1 MKALPL
7 TYNRDMQE
15 DKEPIFDSA
24 ATLRDSLEVMGG
36 ALQTLRVNTER
47 MAAAADD
54 AMLLATDLA
63 EALVVAGVPFR
74 EAHEAVGRIV
84 GHCVNKELDLR
95 SLTRED
101 LRAFHAAFSASA
113 AEIASLESALEG
125 RKVIGGTARDVVE
138 GALSKA
144 REDNA
149 RRLGELSDG
158 EN

>member
-1 MKALPL
+1 
-7 TYNRDMQE
+7 MQE

-36 ALQTLRVNTER
+36 AIQTLRVNTER

-84 GHCVNKELDLR
+84 GHCVNKEVDLR

-101 LRAFHAAFSASA
+101 LQAFHAAFSASA
-113 AEIASLESALEG
+113 AEIASLESALED
-125 RKVIGGTARDVVE
+125 RKVIGGTARDTVK

-144 REDNA
+144 RDDNA
-149 RRLGELSDG
+149 RRLGELCGG
-158 EN
+158 EKP